1 MKTLIVNPLLYVI
14 AGAERECQRHNINL
28 MYANRRLMPQ
38 SRLRPP
44 AMLLDDLVDGIIIV
58 GAFLEEMIADISRR
72 AGRNIVLVDAYVSGT
87 AAFDS
92 VLIDNYRGAFNAV
105 SYLIENGHRKIGL
118 IGSCHDSY
126 PSILERRKGYLSALE
141 YHRIHEVFI
150 EEGELTRQD
159 GYHATQRL
167 MPRAPDIT
175 AIFACN
181 DSVAFGVSALRDAGY
196 RIPDDVSV
204 VGFDDIHLAQ
214 EVLPPLT
221 TVHVDKVLMG
231 AVALRHLRDRAEDPD
246 RPALKTLISTQLIQ
260 RGSVRHNAIAAR

>member
-1 MKTLIVNPLLYVI
+1 M
-14 AGAERECQRHNINL
+14 
-28 MYANRRLMPQ
+28 
-38 SRLRPP
+38 
-44 AMLLDDLVDGIIIV
+44 
-58 GAFLEEMIADISRR
+58 
-72 AGRNIVLVDAYVSGT
+72 LVDAYVSGT

-167 MPRAPDIT
+167 MQRAPDIT

-181 DSVAFGVSALRDAGY
+181 DSVAFGVMSALRDAGY